1 MDTTAKKLLD
11 LAGPDHSSEV
21 RVAAL
26 KVMVELGLREKEAA
40 KRICS
45 SLDDQDGA
53 IRLASLEA
61 AGSLRIES
69 ALPILLERVT
79 QGGEESELA
88 ALAAAKLGAKG
99 TKGLQGLMGKVAPGL
114 RRRIAGA
121 LGAAGTASSNSA
133 AVESL
138 LDSDPGVID
147 AAARTLSAEIHSL
160 NSTQRRQLGEQFIDL
175 LNQSRKKAPLSVA
188 SETAIVR
195 LLANLGDPHA
205 ESALWERT
213 QPPHP
218 PALRAAALQ
227 ALGAAAQSASKEN
240 LRRLQNCAVD
250 SDFRVAAPA
259 LMILN
264 TLPANSKLTPVWI
277 ALLQAADV
285 AVRRVAIKKIGDQ
298 DKPEVATALLEQ
310 LDHRDA
316 GLRDE
321 AIQCLSRLA
330 TGRSALANLLLKAD
344 TPDRAWMLAR
354 AQAHGASAFDASL
367 RKRLFEKTCKY
378 LEEGDRRADAFL
390 HVLRAANPAEVNEN
404 IHNYALAQLKKKKY
418 EMAQRFLRL
427 LTRDPACGPL
437 IRLEMAGCSL
447 KVSAKDLNS
456 EARTADPSL
465 DQFTS
470 LLHSYPAETSEF
482 VKKTKWL
489 APEDL
494 FYLGFHFAEKDR
506 QEKQFGGQV
515 LSLVVTRAGR
525 SKLGKDAK
533 HKLAGEGLD

>member
-1 MDTTAKKLLD
+1 MDTTAKKLLG

-26 KVMVELGLREKEAA
+26 RVIAKLGLREREAA
-40 KRICS
+40 NRICS
-45 SLDDQDGA
+45 SLEDKDPSVR
-53 IRLASLEA
+53 IVSLEV
-61 AGSLRIES
+61 AGNLRIET

-88 ALAAAKLGAKG
+88 ALAAAKLGPKG
-99 TKGLQGLMGKVAPGL
+99 TKGLQNLMGKVAPGL

-133 AVESL
+133 AVQSL

-175 LNQSRKKAPLSVA
+175 LNQPRKNAPLSVA
-188 SETAIVR
+188 SESAIVR
-195 LLANLGDPHA
+195 LLATLGDPHA

-213 QPPHP
+213 QSPHP

-227 ALGAAAQSASKEN
+227 ALGTAAQSPSKEN
-240 LRRLQNCAVD
+240 LKRLQNCALD
-250 SDFRVAAPA
+250 ADFRVAAPA
-259 LMILN
+259 LTILN
-264 TLPANSKLTPVWI
+264 SLPANTKLTPVWI

-285 AVRRVAIKKIGDQ
+285 AVRRAAIKKVGDQ
-298 DKPEVATALLEQ
+298 DKPEVASALLEQ

-330 TGRSALANLLLKAD
+330 TGRSALANLLVKAD

-354 AQAHGASAFDASL
+354 AQANGAAGYDANL
-367 RKRLFEKTCKY
+367 RNRLFDKACKY
-378 LEEGDRRADAFL
+378 LEEGDRRADALL
-390 HVLRAANPAEVNEN
+390 HVLRAADAADVNEK
-404 IHNYALAQLKKKKY
+404 IHSYALSQLKKKKY

-427 LTRDPACGPL
+427 
-437 IRLEMAGCSL
+437 
-447 KVSAKDLNS
+447 
-456 EARTADPSL
+456 
-465 DQFTS
+465 
-470 LLHSYPAETSEF
+470 
-482 VKKTKWL
+482 
-489 APEDL
+489 
-494 FYLGFHFAEKDR
+494 
-506 QEKQFGGQV
+506 
-515 LSLVVTRAGR
+515 
-525 SKLGKDAK
+525 
-533 HKLAGEGLD
+533 